1 MKMENNKE
9 ELLFLSCYDEDGY
22 LSFMKIATV
31 FDMNPEKL
39 RDSLNDYIFSFNQDE
54 LRFAHQ
60 FHYSLEAHKM
70 RNIQILK
77 HRVKGFSKEL
87 VSKLYFNE
95 SLLKRIEY
103 QLLESIPSIYGNYVN
118 TVDNKTQ
125 TI

>member
-1 MKMENNKE
+1 MKMENNNE
-9 ELLFLSCYDEDGY
+9 ELLFLSCYDKDGY
-22 LSFMKIATV
+22 LSFMKIAAV

-77 HRVKGFSKEL
+77 HRVKGFSKNI